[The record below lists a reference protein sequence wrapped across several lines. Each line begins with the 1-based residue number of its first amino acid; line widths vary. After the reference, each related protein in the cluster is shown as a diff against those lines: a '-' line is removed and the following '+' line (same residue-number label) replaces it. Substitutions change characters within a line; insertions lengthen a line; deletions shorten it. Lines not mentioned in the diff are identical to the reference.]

1 MISQGEGRR
10 EDVGEEMAA
19 HTSNVRKIT
28 NFKTLY
34 HLGTYLE

>member
-1 MISQGEGRR
+1 MISQGEGCR
-10 EDVGEEMAA
+10 EDVGGGGMLENA
-19 HTSNVRKIT
+19 RKIT